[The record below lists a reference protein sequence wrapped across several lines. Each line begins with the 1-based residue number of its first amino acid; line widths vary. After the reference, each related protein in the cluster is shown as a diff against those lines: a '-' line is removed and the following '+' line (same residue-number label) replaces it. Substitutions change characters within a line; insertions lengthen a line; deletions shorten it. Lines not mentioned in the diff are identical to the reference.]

1 MKIKGLLKEQKVIL
15 DPHGHYEIKSFKDTQ
30 YDFHLHKETKR
41 EIEGEKR
48 IVIIKIPLNSNR
60 KVQIVSNKKE
70 QDYIPRKLKKE
81 IHDILDSD
89 INARDK
95 FLRDIINALKD
106 YPIVFLDKKN
116 VKKCIERI
124 GKAFG
129 FDWEKLDVKY
139 YFSENLTNKCYA
151 DFIDTDSRGYGISID
166 EKEVVV
172 EDLMRNSI

>member
-1 MKIKGLLKEQKVIL
+1 ML
-15 DPHGHYEIKSFKDTQ
+15 DPHGHYEIKSFNDIQ

-48 IVIIKIPLNSNR
+48 KVIIKIPLNSNR
-60 KVQIVSNKKE
+60 KVQIESNKKE
-70 QDYIPRKLKKE
+70 QDYIPRKLEKE

-89 INARDK
+89 INVRDK
-95 FLRDIINALKD
+95 FLRDIIEAMKD
-106 YPIVFLDKKN
+106 YPKDFLEIGN
-116 VKKCIERI
+116 VKTCIKRI

-139 YFSENLTNKCYA
+139 YLPENLTNKYSA
-151 DFIDTDSRGYGISID
+151 KFIDTDSRGYRISIN
-166 EKEVVV
+166 ENEVVV